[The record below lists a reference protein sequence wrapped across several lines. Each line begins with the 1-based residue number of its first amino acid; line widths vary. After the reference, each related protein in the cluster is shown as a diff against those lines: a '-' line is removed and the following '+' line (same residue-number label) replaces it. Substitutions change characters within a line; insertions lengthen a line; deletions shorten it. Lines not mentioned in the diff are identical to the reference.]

1 LSQVKPVEE
10 AGAKPIEGAINQS
23 IIENKVNLGL

>member
-1 LSQVKPVEE
+1 VEE